1 MNVNFRSVNE
11 VPFFQAGGAMPQDP
25 GMEGGAPMPEEGGAP
40 MPEEGGEAPQ
50 GAEDQLAGVAQQL
63 VDMLMQQVG
72 DPQAVAAILQM
83 ALEMVQGGGGEAP
96 APAPQGEP
104 VYRMGG
110 RLLRRI

>member
-25 GMEGGAPMPEEGGAP
+25 GMEGGAPMPEQGGAP

-50 GAEDQLAGVAQQL
+50 GGEDQLAGMAQQL
-63 VDMLMQQVG
+63 VEMLMRQIG
-72 DPQAVAAILQM
+72 DPNMVASVLQM
-83 ALEMVQGGGGEAP
+83 ALDMIQGGGQEA
-96 APAPQGEP
+96 APEPQGEP